1 MLSAMMVQLA
11 DIVRPLIWLVM
22 MLLREE
28 TALKKLLKLLEK
40 VLIFVLYAFV
50 AVSRLF
56 SWLLRLL

>member
-11 DIVRPLIWLVM
+11 EIVRPLIWLVM

-40 VLIFVLYAFV
+40 VLIFVL
-50 AVSRLF
+50 
-56 SWLLRLL
+56 